1 MTDQYEEFGLTSV
14 FKNHTV
20 ALIVLT
26 STFIFGVLFH
36 MFTFTVPAGN
46 SAFLNFMGSMKVE
59 KRYEPGLHFKWPL
72 VESVQL
78 YPSRTSAE
86 NHTSQPRD
94 NTQQVLSADWSVE
107 LFVKPEYSGALL
119 KEIGNFDALKQKI
132 LDPLIQTSAQAETP
146 TYSPEDLVKKRPQ
159 LVANIQTRLQT
170 AVDDRL
176 AEYKV
181 PAGTVNIIQIAC
193 LNFNFS
199 EPFNKSVEQKV
210 EQEQKRLTAEI
221 VKQIDIIQA
230 DADGQSKEIEGKAK
244 ATSTQLLGDA
254 NAYAIEKMGAASRL
268 NALLAPFIQLEK
280 WDGEPST
287 TDLPEGGHTSVILA
301 PVAKSTSEKA
311 VPANDQS
318 TN

>member
-1 MTDQYEEFGLTSV
+1 MTDQYDEGGVKTALGNHRTALIAVASTFVFGL
-14 FKNHTV
+14 
-20 ALIVLT
+20 
-26 STFIFGVLFH
+26 LFH
-36 MFTFTVPAGN
+36 MFTFAVPAGN
-46 SAFLNFMGSMKVE
+46 SAFLNFMGSMKIE
-59 KRYEPGLHFKWPL
+59 KRYGPGLHFKWPL

-94 NTQQVLSADWSVE
+94 NTQQVLTADWSVE
-107 LFVKPEYSGALL
+107 LFVHPEYSGALL
-119 KEIGNFDALKQKI
+119 KEIGNFEALKQKI

-159 LVANIQTRLQT
+159 LVANIQSRLQT
-170 AVDDRL
+170 AVDARL

-181 PAGTVNIIQIAC
+181 PAGAVQIIQIAC
-193 LNFNFS
+193 LDFKFS
-199 EPFNKSVEQKV
+199 DPFNKSVEAKV

-221 VKQIDIIQA
+221 IKQIDIIQA

-244 ATSTQLLGDA
+244 ATSTKLLGDA

-268 NALLAPFIQLEK
+268 NTLLAPFIQLEK

-301 PVAKSTSEKA
+301 PASKSTPVNA
-311 VPANDQS
+311 APANDQPS
-318 TN
+318 N